1 MLDPLGL
8 GAHPAPGAFREP
20 SGAVTMQSKGRR
32 RDDRMSAMVSLYRRW
47 QQLVHEL
54 TKFGLVGV
62 FNTVLD
68 FGLTNALHVGLHA
81 NPYLAKTVAV
91 IIAATSSYFMNRY
104 WTFRHRARTGLAR
117 EYVLF
122 FVLNGIGLLFRFT
135 TYKRWVFLAPEH
147 GVPAPVT
154 GGDRQPAWSRIRA

>member
-1 MLDPLGL
+1 MT
-8 GAHPAPGAFREP
+8 
-20 SGAVTMQSKGRR
+20 AVM
-32 RDDRMSAMVSLYRRW
+32 SLYRRW
-47 QQLVHEL
+47 RMLVHEL
-54 TKFGLVGV
+54 TKFGIVGV

-68 FGLTNALHVGLHA
+68 FGLTNALHVGLHT
-81 NPYLAKTVAV
+81 NQYLAKTVSV

-122 FVLNGIGLLFRFT
+122 FVLNGIGLLISLACI
-135 TYKRWVFLAPEH
+135 WVFRAPEH